1 VRYARGKAVHL
12 RFPPPGRTDR
22 LRRVTLLQIDAHDH
36 DGVAHVVL
44 TGELDL
50 STIAKVEQELS
61 RIEGE
66 GPAVVALDLSRLTFL
81 DSSGLRVIVSADQ
94 RARRENRRFVVVRGP
109 ETVQRVF
116 SITRLDQQLDLVDDF
131 AELDGA

>member
-1 VRYARGKAVHL
+1 MN
-12 RFPPPGRTDR
+12 
-22 LRRVTLLQIDAHDH
+22 LLQIEAHDH
-36 DGVAHVVL
+36 DGLAHVVL

-50 STIAKVEQELS
+50 STIQKVEQELT
-61 RIEGE
+61 RVEGE
-66 GPAVVALDLSRLTFL
+66 GPAIVALDLSRVTFL

-116 SITRLDQQLDLVDDF
+116 SITRLDEQLELVD
-131 AELDGA
+131 ELADLNRS

>member
-1 VRYARGKAVHL
+1 M
-12 RFPPPGRTDR
+12 
-22 LRRVTLLQIDAHDH
+22 TLLQIDAHDH

-61 RIEGE
+61 RVEGE

-109 ETVQRVF
+109 DTVQRVF
-116 SITRLDQQLDLVDDF
+116 SITRLDQQLELVDDF
-131 AELDGA
+131 TDLDGA

>member
-1 VRYARGKAVHL
+1 M
-12 RFPPPGRTDR
+12 
-22 LRRVTLLQIDAHDH
+22 TLLQIEAHDH
-36 DGVAHVVL
+36 DGLAHVVL

-50 STIAKVEQELS
+50 STIQKVEQELT
-61 RIEGE
+61 RVEGA
-66 GPAVVALDLSRLTFL
+66 GPEIVALDLSRLTFL

-116 SITRLDQQLDLVDDF
+116 SITRLDEQLELVD
-131 AELDGA
+131 ELGDLQI

>member
-1 VRYARGKAVHL
+1 
-12 RFPPPGRTDR
+12 
-22 LRRVTLLQIDAHDH
+22 VTLLQIEAHDH
-36 DGVAHVVL
+36 DGLAHVVL

-50 STIAKVEQELS
+50 STIQKVEQELT
-61 RIEGE
+61 RVEGE
-66 GPAVVALDLSRLTFL
+66 GPAIVALDLSRLTFL

-116 SITRLDQQLDLVDDF
+116 SITRLDEQLELVDGVAD
-131 AELDGA
+131 LQI

>member
-1 VRYARGKAVHL
+1 M
-12 RFPPPGRTDR
+12 
-22 LRRVTLLQIDAHDH
+22 TLLQIDAHQH
-36 DGVAHVVL
+36 DGGLAHVVL

-50 STIAKVEQELS
+50 STIQKVEQELA
-61 RIEGE
+61 RIEAE
-66 GPAVVALDLSRLTFL
+66 GPATVALDLSKLTFL

-116 SITRLDQQLDLVDDF
+116 SITRLDEQLELVDEV
-131 AELDGA
+131 AQLTE

>member
-1 VRYARGKAVHL
+1 M
-12 RFPPPGRTDR
+12 
-22 LRRVTLLQIDAHDH
+22 TLLQIEAHAR
-36 DGVAHVVL
+36 DGLAHVVL

-61 RIEGE
+61 RVEGD
-66 GPAVVALDLSRLTFL
+66 GPEVVALDLSRLTFL
-81 DSSGLRVIVSADQ
+81 DSSGLRVIVSADK

-116 SITRLDQQLDLVDDF
+116 SITRLDEQLDLVDDV
-131 AELDGA
+131 ADLA

>member
-1 VRYARGKAVHL
+1 M
-12 RFPPPGRTDR
+12 
-22 LRRVTLLQIDAHDH
+22 TLLQIEAHDH
-36 DGVAHVVL
+36 DGLAHVVL

-50 STIAKVEQELS
+50 STIQKVEQELT
-61 RIEGE
+61 RVEGE
-66 GPAVVALDLSRLTFL
+66 GPAIVALDLSRLTFL

-116 SITRLDQQLDLVDDF
+116 SITRLDEQLELVDGVAD
-131 AELDGA
+131 LQI

>member
-1 VRYARGKAVHL
+1 M
-12 RFPPPGRTDR
+12 
-22 LRRVTLLQIDAHDH
+22 TLLQIEAHDH
-36 DGVAHVVL
+36 DGLAHVVL

-50 STIAKVEQELS
+50 STIQKVEKELT
-61 RIEGE
+61 RVEGE
-66 GPAVVALDLSRLTFL
+66 GPEIVALDLSRLTFL

-116 SITRLDQQLDLVDDF
+116 SITRLDEQLELVD
-131 AELDGA
+131 ELADLNRS

>member
-1 VRYARGKAVHL
+1 M
-12 RFPPPGRTDR
+12 
-22 LRRVTLLQIDAHDH
+22 TLLRIEAHDH
-36 DGVAHVVL
+36 DGLAHVVL

-50 STIAKVEQELS
+50 STIAKVEQELA
-61 RIEGE
+61 RVEGQ
-66 GPAVVALDLSRLTFL
+66 GPATVALDLSQLTFL

-116 SITRLDQQLDLVDDF
+116 SITRLDEQLELVD
-131 AELDGA
+131 ELTDLNPS

>member
-1 VRYARGKAVHL
+1 
-12 RFPPPGRTDR
+12 
-22 LRRVTLLQIDAHDH
+22 VTLLQIEAHDH
-36 DGVAHVVL
+36 DGLAHVVL

-50 STIAKVEQELS
+50 STIAKVEQELA
-61 RIEGE
+61 RVEGT
-66 GPAVVALDLSRLTFL
+66 GPETVALDLSRLTFL

-116 SITRLDQQLDLVDDF
+116 AITRLDEQLELVDDV
-131 AELDGA
+131 AVLTREV

>member
-1 VRYARGKAVHL
+1 
-12 RFPPPGRTDR
+12 
-22 LRRVTLLQIDAHDH
+22 VTLLQIEAHAHD
-36 DGVAHVVL
+36 GLAHVVL

-61 RIEGE
+61 RVEGD
-66 GPAVVALDLSRLTFL
+66 GPTVVALDLSRLTFL
-81 DSSGLRVIVSADQ
+81 DSSGLRVIVSADK

-116 SITRLDQQLDLVDDF
+116 SITRLDQQLELVDDVS
-131 AELDGA
+131 ELP

>member
-1 VRYARGKAVHL
+1 
-12 RFPPPGRTDR
+12 
-22 LRRVTLLQIDAHDH
+22 VTLLQIEAHEH
-36 DGVAHVVL
+36 DGLAHVVL

-50 STIAKVEQELS
+50 STIDQVEQALT
-61 RIEGE
+61 RVEGE

-116 SITRLDQQLDLVDDF
+116 SITRLDEQLELVGSVSDLGVT
-131 AELDGA
+131 